1 MDSKLRCVFMVE
13 DGHAES
19 GNYEGANNEFSTA
32 KSDLPVKATTALSSS
47 PKVLRIFILTIV
59 SFVITYTTTVVL
71 NQGAAEP
78 LDAAKSSRGAAN
90 I

>member
-19 GNYEGANNEFSTA
+19 GNYEGANNEYSTA

-47 PKVLRIFILTIV
+47 PKVFLENLYFDQSFLRNYIHNDSGSQPGCCGTLGCGEK
-59 SFVITYTTTVVL
+59 L
-71 NQGAAEP
+71 
-78 LDAAKSSRGAAN
+78 
-90 I
+90 